1 MSDKQISDV
10 AAHPE
15 GQHYLALTT
24 EGTVYSWGNGEGGR
38 LGHGDNNFQE
48 YPTLI
53 EALLGHSIVRIAC
66 GSSYRLERNFRSSY
80 FVYIEYMIENSP
92 FIVPQLPLRVN
103 Y

>member
-1 MSDKQISDV
+1 MSDKQITDI

-38 LGHGDNNFQE
+38 LGHGDNNYQE

-53 EALLGHSIVRIAC
+53 EALLGHTIVRIAC
-66 GSSYRLERNFRSSY
+66 GSSYRLA
-80 FVYIEYMIENSP
+80 
-92 FIVPQLPLRVN
+92 
-103 Y
+103 